1 MSPLFSLILGAL
13 QGATEFLPVS
23 SSGHLVLAQT
33 YLSSYLGNIE
43 APLEYDVLL
52 HLATLLVVLF
62 FLRGDILDTLKALFI
77 SGERG
82 LRARRLTGLVCLGT
96 LPAAVAVLFF
106 KSSIE
111 DSFHSVEVAGF
122 GFLITS
128 FLLESA
134 HRKQRDGARSMS
146 LEIDGW
152 ELPTLKQALLIGCA
166 QALAVT
172 PGVSRSGSTIGMG
185 LYLGL
190 PAESSVRFS
199 FFLFI
204 PAVLGASV
212 LQLGSLA
219 DLSSENVLPYGLGFA
234 MAILV
239 GALCLR
245 LLLAMVNSVRLRV
258 FSIYTF
264 LLGVGVLLLSSFT

>member
-13 QGATEFLPVS
+13 QGVTEFLPVS

-33 YLSSYLGNIE
+33 FLASYLGALE

-52 HLATLLVVLF
+52 HLATLLVVLA
-62 FLRGDILDTLKALFI
+62 FLRADIVSTIRTIFLRD
-77 SGERG
+77 ERG
-82 LRARRLTGLVCLGT
+82 VRARHLTFLVGLGT
-96 LPAAVAVLFF
+96 LPAAIVVLFL
-106 KSSIE
+106 KSQIE
-111 DSFHSVEVAGF
+111 EAFHSVEVAGV

-134 HRKQRDGARSMS
+134 HRKQKEGPKIVSLSM
-146 LEIDGW
+146 EGW
-152 ELPTLKQALLIGCA
+152 ELPSPKQAILIGCA
-166 QALAVT
+166 QALSVT
-172 PGVSRSGSTIGMG
+172 PGVSRSGSTIGMA

-190 PAESSVRFS
+190 PAESAVRFS

-219 DLSSENVLPYGLGFA
+219 DLSSDNLLAYGLGFSVA
-234 MAILV
+234 VIV
-239 GALCLR
+239 GALSLR
-245 LLLAMVNSVRLRV
+245 ILLAMVQSVRLRV
-258 FSIYTF
+258 FAIYTF
-264 LLGVGVLLLSSFT
+264 FLGLAVLLLSSFA